1 LVRLHG
7 LKAFGLH
14 PELKNA
20 PNQNADLNAFSK
32 TVELLRLLESIKN
45 KGEKAII
52 FVMSRVAQD
61 SLRFGIQTQFGINV
75 SIINGENNS
84 PAQVKDKLGGF
95 KATDG
100 FAVIILS
107 TLAAGVG
114 LTITEANHVIHYERW
129 WNASKEDQASDRAYR
144 IGATRDVY
152 IHHII
157 GTLPRIDGAQ
167 PLSFDQALNQLIT
180 QKRTKAG
187 YLVPPK
193 NINTADIIDATM
205 QATLREKIAAMDW
218 QEFEVLVKKIYE
230 AQGFECELTPAYPAR
245 EYGADIVGKKMNET
259 IVVQCK
265 HSQGNKTKDE
275 TVIYQLQEEAREHY
289 QANRLIAVT
298 NTEFSLSTRS
308 LAQRYG
314 VALVEQETLE
324 QLLDELNIHI

>member
-1 LVRLHG
+1 
-7 LKAFGLH
+7 
-14 PELKNA
+14 
-20 PNQNADLNAFSK
+20 
-32 TVELLRLLESIKN
+32 
-45 KGEKAII
+45 
-52 FVMSRVAQD
+52 
-61 SLRFGIQTQFGINV
+61 
-75 SIINGENNS
+75 
-84 PAQVKDKLGGF
+84 LGGF

-157 GTLPRIDGAQ
+157 GALPRVDGVLT
-167 PLSFDQALNQLIT
+167 LSFDQALNQLIT
-180 QKRTKAG
+180 QKRTTAG

-259 IVVQCK
+259 IAVQCK
-265 HSQGNKTKDE
+265 HSQKKNTQDE

-289 QANRLIAVT
+289 RANRLIGVT
-298 NTEFSLSTRS
+298 NTQFSLSAKN
-308 LAQRYG
+308 LAEKYNI
-314 VALVEQETLE
+314 ALVEQKTLE
-324 QLLDELNIHI
+324 QLMTELKVFI